1 MAVNYASK
9 YSTQVQEK
17 FTKES
22 ITDKAVNTSIDF
34 AGVNAVNIYSI
45 PTVGMNDYKMSGT
58 SRYGTPAEL
67 QNTVQTLTMSRDRSF
82 TFTIDRRNYTDTQM
96 TMEAGKALARQLKE
110 VVIPE
115 VDVYRL
121 GKIVAGAES
130 ENIREAN
137 ITKTNAYQSFLDG
150 VTALMEANVPTEGA
164 FAYIS
169 ANFYKM
175 IRQDENFIKR
185 GDMSQEMLAK
195 GVVGE
200 IDGIPVVYAP
210 GSRLPE
216 NVEFLITKPEATV
229 VAQKLAEYKTHD
241 NPPGINGW
249 LVEGRMYYDAW
260 VLDSKKSC
268 IYVHKKAAV
277 VAK

>member
-17 FTKES
+17 FAKES
-22 ITDKAVNTSIDF
+22 ITDRAVNTSIDF

-45 PTVGMNDYKMSGT
+45 PTVGMNDYKMTGT
-58 SRYGTPAEL
+58 SRYGDPKEL
-67 QNTVQTLTMSRDRSF
+67 ENTVQTLTMSKDRSF

-96 TMEAGKALARQLKE
+96 TMEAGKALVRQLKE

-115 VDVYRL
+115 IDVYRL

-130 ENIREAN
+130 GNVKEGN

-150 VTALMEANVPTEGA
+150 VTALMEANVPMEGA

-169 ANFYKM
+169 ANFYKA

-200 IDGIPVVYAP
+200 IDGVPVVYAP

-249 LVEGRMYYDAW
+249 LVEGRLYYDAW
-260 VLDSKKSC
+260 VLDSKKPC
-268 IYVHKKAAV
+268 IYVHKKAAS
-277 VAK
+277 AK